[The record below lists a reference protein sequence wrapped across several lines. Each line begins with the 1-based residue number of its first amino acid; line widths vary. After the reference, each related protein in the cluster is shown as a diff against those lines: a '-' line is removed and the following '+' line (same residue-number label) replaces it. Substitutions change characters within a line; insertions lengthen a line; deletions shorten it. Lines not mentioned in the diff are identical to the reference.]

1 MGIRFNKEEMI
12 SMPGTD
18 YFIPKS
24 HDSHHLTN
32 GIHDSNLCCRPHENK
47 KKHVFEKCG
56 KSTSMVTFLLD
67 KAFLVFN
74 ASLCDCSKR
83 ILFSEM
89 TTFDLKSV

>member
-1 MGIRFNKEEMI
+1 MI